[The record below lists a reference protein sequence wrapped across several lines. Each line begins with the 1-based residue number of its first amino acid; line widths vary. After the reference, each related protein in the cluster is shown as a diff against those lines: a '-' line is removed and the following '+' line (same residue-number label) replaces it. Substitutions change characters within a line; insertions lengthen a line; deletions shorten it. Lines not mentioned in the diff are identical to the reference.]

1 MANLIFAFTSDGR
14 VAREQMLSYIERAD
28 ATKLT
33 RAIEVLERIQAGAP
47 PLASPLPDGR
57 ASP

>member
-1 MANLIFAFTSDGR
+1 VANLIFAFTSDGR

-33 RAIEVLERIQAGAP
+33 RAIEVLERIRAGTPPPASAP
-47 PLASPLPDGR
+47 PDGR